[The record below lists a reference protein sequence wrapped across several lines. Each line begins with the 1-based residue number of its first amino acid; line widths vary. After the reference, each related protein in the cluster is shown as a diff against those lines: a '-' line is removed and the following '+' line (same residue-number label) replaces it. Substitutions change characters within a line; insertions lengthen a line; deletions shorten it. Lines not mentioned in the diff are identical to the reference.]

1 MVGDVADHFVM
12 RWREVTGE
20 TLATPASSAPAGEVT
35 AQIVRTVPEG
45 IYDAVADGD
54 FRVLETYLRTLRGAQ
69 RFIYLENQFLWS
81 PEIVDVLRRKLR
93 DPPRDDFRLVVLLP
107 AKPNNGQDD
116 TRGQLAVLAQ
126 ADDHAG
132 RFLAVTVRSRHGD
145 RTDPLYVHAKVAIVD
160 DERLIVGSANLNE
173 HSLFNDTEMCVV
185 TDDAAARDRH
195 PPAAVGRASRV
206 RRDRAGGEPVEV
218 IDARWRPIAQDQL
231 ERSRD
236 GRPATHRLIELPG
249 VSKRTDRLRGPLG
262 GLFVDG

>member
-1 MVGDVADHFVM
+1 MVADVADHFVM

-20 TLATPASSAPAGEVT
+20 TLAMPVPSASAGEVT

-45 IYDAVADGD
+45 VYDAVAHGD

-69 RFIYLENQFLWS
+69 RFVYLENQFLWS
-81 PEIVDVLRRKLR
+81 PEIVDVLCRKLR
-93 DPPRDDFRLVVLLP
+93 DPPRDGFRLVVLLP

-145 RTDPLYVHAKVAIVD
+145 RIDPLYVHAKVAIVD

-185 TDDAAARDRH
+185 TDDAQLATAT
-195 PPAAVGRASRV
+195 
-206 RRDRAGGEPVEV
+206 RRRLWAEHLECDEAELGGDPVEV
-218 IDARWRPIAQDQL
+218 IDERWRPIAQDQL

-249 VSKRTDRLRGPLG
+249 VSKRTDRLRGPFG